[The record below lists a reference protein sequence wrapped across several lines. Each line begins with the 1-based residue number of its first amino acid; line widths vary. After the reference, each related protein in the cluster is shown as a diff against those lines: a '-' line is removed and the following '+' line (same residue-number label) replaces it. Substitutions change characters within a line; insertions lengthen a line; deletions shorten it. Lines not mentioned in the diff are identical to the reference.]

1 MGWKTPFLMIKKGNF
16 FDVQAIS
23 APIFILEID
32 LICGRVPERQETA
45 FSQDKNLLSVIL
57 KMGIIY
63 EHENERIML

>member
-1 MGWKTPFLMIKKGNF
+1 MRPF
-16 FDVQAIS
+16 
-23 APIFILEID
+23 LEID

-45 FSQDKNLLSVIL
+45 LIKKKNLLSVIL

>member
-1 MGWKTPFLMIKKGNF
+1 MRPF
-16 FDVQAIS
+16 
-23 APIFILEID
+23 LEID
-32 LICGRVPERQETA
+32 LICGRVPERLETA